1 MSSESINS
9 IKQIRKRKID
19 FEEKKKNQNVTY
31 AQEANVTALGARV
44 DSIRSLIENSRKNGL
59 STQSFSVSGK
69 SDFTENKERIQ
80 QQQQQI
86 PPMPNNAI
94 AQLQQELNQAQ
105 IQLNEA
111 KQELQSQL
119 DQAIDSGSLTQV
131 NDINQDLK
139 TVLEAQKLTQGE
151 TNTSK
156 PQLKTE
162 IQKKQIEI
170 IKLSLDKSPG
180 NKALLALAKDELAS
194 LQNQINS

>member
-19 FEEKKKNQNVTY
+19 FEEKKRNQNVTY

>member
-9 IKQIRKRKID
+9 IKQIRQRKID
-19 FEEKKKNQNVTY
+19 FEEKKQNQNVTY

-131 NDINQDLK
+131 NGINQDLK

-162 IQKKQIEI
+162 IKKKQIEI
-170 IKLSLDKSPG
+170 IKLSLDKNPG

-194 LQNQINS
+194 LQNKINS

>member
-9 IKQIRKRKID
+9 IRKIRQRKID
-19 FEEKKKNQNVTY
+19 FEEKKQNQNVTY
-31 AQEANVTALGARV
+31 AQEANVTALGERV
-44 DSIRSLIENSRKNGL
+44 DNIRSLIENSRKT
-59 STQSFSVSGK
+59 TQSFSDSGK
-69 SDFTENKERIQ
+69 SDFTENKERIQQ

-131 NDINQDLK
+131 NGINQDLK

>member
-9 IKQIRKRKID
+9 IKQIRQRKID
-19 FEEKKKNQNVTY
+19 FEEKKQNQNVTY

-162 IQKKQIEI
+162 IKKKQIEI
-170 IKLSLDKSPG
+170 IKLSLDKNPG

-194 LQNQINS
+194 LQNKINS

>member
-131 NDINQDLK
+131 NGINQDLK

>member
-19 FEEKKKNQNVTY
+19 FEEKKRNQNVTY

-69 SDFTENKERIQ
+69 SDIAENKERI

>member
-69 SDFTENKERIQ
+69 SDIAENKERI

>member
-9 IKQIRKRKID
+9 IKKIRQHKID
-19 FEEKKKNQNVTY
+19 FEEKKQNQNVTY
-31 AQEANVTALGARV
+31 AQEANVIALGERV
-44 DSIRSLIENSRKNGL
+44 DNIRSLIENSRKT
-59 STQSFSVSGK
+59 TQSFSDSGK
-69 SDFTENKERIQ
+69 SDFTENKERIQQ

-131 NDINQDLK
+131 NGINQDLK